1 MRTVYTKGRARV
13 LLWEEEIQLLCE
25 EMRRVLVFMLWK
37 RDWWL
42 ERADLRADARVDIR
56 SGLKAYAARQAAV
69 FGGLALQFA
78 TLWRPA
84 LGSMGM
90 QVEWPAEL
98 IDATSHIP
106 IPLNN
111 PNRTRAVDGDE
122 EEEVVGGDQ
131 RAEGDDSE
139 HDSEDLE
146 LPEEAVLPESDG
158 GDDSDYA

>member
-1 MRTVYTKGRARV
+1 
-13 LLWEEEIQLLCE
+13 
-25 EMRRVLVFMLWK
+25 
-37 RDWWL
+37 
-42 ERADLRADARVDIR
+42 
-56 SGLKAYAARQAAV
+56 
-69 FGGLALQFA
+69 
-78 TLWRPA
+78 
-84 LGSMGM
+84 MGM

-122 EEEVVGGDQ
+122 EEEVVGGDR